1 MILGRKKRH
10 PKEQGGWTH
19 VLVGTDPFGGVVW
32 DLSPE
37 TLWAT
42 GMVKGYGL
50 NRLGVLRLGHDSL
63 DAVDPNVWRITKKP
77 DAPFDTASMRILKS
91 SCNEHNSLQRIIV
104 S

>member
-1 MILGRKKRH
+1 M
-10 PKEQGGWTH
+10 
-19 VLVGTDPFGGVVW
+19 LVGTDPLGGVVW

-50 NRLGVLRLGHDSL
+50 NRLGVLRLGHDCL
-63 DAVDPNVWRITKKP
+63 KGVAPNVWRIAENP
-77 DAPFDTASMRILKS
+77 DGPFDTASMRILKS